1 MSSQIEILVSRSFDL
16 VRRCSITNDDDD
28 DDDGDDDDGDD
39 DDGDDDDDSFVEV
52 IEEDT
57 CPAD

>member
-1 MSSQIEILVSRSFDL
+1 MKAYRVSPMTMILDYY
-16 VRRCSITNDDDD
+16 DDDD
-28 DDDGDDDDGDD
+28 DDDGD
-39 DDGDDDDDSFVEV
+39 DDDDDSFVEV

>member
-1 MSSQIEILVSRSFDL
+1 MKAYRVSPMTMILDYY
-16 VRRCSITNDDDD
+16 DDDD
-28 DDDGDDDDGDD
+28 DDDGD

>member
-1 MSSQIEILVSRSFDL
+1 MKAYRVSPMTIILDYY
-16 VRRCSITNDDDD
+16 DDDD